1 MGAENVIIEKN
12 FINGAWEE
20 SGGEKIAVINP
31 VTEKP
36 IGHICEASARDV
48 DRAVEAAN
56 AAFAAWSALTG
67 AERAGFMRK
76 MTAVIRDH
84 LDDLVALQKLNC
96 GKPPVEAEA
105 DIIGSIECIDYF
117 AGQAEALDARRQSAV
132 DYDIPGMSS
141 VTRLEPMGSAG
152 FILPWNFPMKIC
164 AWKLG
169 PALAAGCTVVIKPS
183 EIAPF
188 TDTFWGVAATE
199 AGLPPGVLNVVNGRG
214 AITGAALAENEEL
227 RKIAFTGSTR
237 TGKAVMKA
245 ATNGVKN
252 IGLELG
258 GKSPIVV
265 FEDADLDLAARLAAE
280 GVFYNSGQCCNAT
293 CRLLVQDSIKEALA
307 EKLLEV
313 FDGVVLGAPDTP
325 GVTMGPL
332 ASQAQYDKVTGYMD
346 IAREEGL
353 NCRIG
358 GGPAAQFNSGYFV
371 EPTLY
376 TDVPKPSRLWHEE
389 IFGPVLCLRSF
400 ADEAEAVREANDTEY
415 GLAATIVTEDEDQ
428 AARVAAQLEAGHV
441 YTNTSVAIPPQT
453 SWGGF
458 KQSGIG
464 RELGP
469 WGLAGFLEVK
479 TVTSRG

>member
-1 MGAENVIIEKN
+1 MGAETVIIEKN
-12 FINGAWEE
+12 FINGAWED
-20 SGGEKIAVINP
+20 SGGEKIAVIDP
-31 VTEKP
+31 VTEQP
-36 IGHICEASARDV
+36 IGHVCEASAADV
-48 DRAVEAAN
+48 DRAVAAAN
-56 AAFAAWSALTG
+56 AAFPAWSALTG
-67 AERAGFMRK
+67 AERAAF
-76 MTAVIRDH
+76 IRRLSAAIRAH
-84 LDDLVALQKLNC
+84 MDDLVALQKRNC
-96 GKPPVEAEA
+96 GKPPAEAEA
-105 DIIGSIECIDYF
+105 DFTGSIECLDYF
-117 AGQAEALDARRQSAV
+117 ASQAEALDARRQQDIA
-132 DYDIPGMSS
+132 YDIPGMAS
-141 VTRLEPMGSAG
+141 VTRLEPMGPAG

-188 TDTFWGVAATE
+188 TDTFWGLAAEE
-199 AGLPPGVLNVVNGRG
+199 AGLPAGVLNVVNGRG
-214 AITGAALAENEEL
+214 AVTGAALAEHPDL

-237 TGKAVMKA
+237 TGKAVMQA

-293 CRLLVQDSIKEALA
+293 GRLLVQDSIKEALT
-307 EKLLEV
+307 EKLLDE
-313 FDGVVLGAPDTP
+313 FAKVVLGAPDTP
-325 GVTMGPL
+325 GMTMGPL
-332 ASQAQYDKVTGYMD
+332 ASKAQYDKVTGYME
-346 IAREEGL
+346 IARKEGL
-353 NCRIG
+353 KCLAG

-376 TDVPKPSRLWHEE
+376 TDVPRESRLWNEE

-400 ADEAEAVREANDTEY
+400 ASEEEAVREANDTEY
-415 GLAATIVTEDEDQ
+415 GLAATIVTEDDAR
-428 AARVAAQLEAGHV
+428 AARVAARLEAGHI

-479 TVTSRG
+479 TVTSRA